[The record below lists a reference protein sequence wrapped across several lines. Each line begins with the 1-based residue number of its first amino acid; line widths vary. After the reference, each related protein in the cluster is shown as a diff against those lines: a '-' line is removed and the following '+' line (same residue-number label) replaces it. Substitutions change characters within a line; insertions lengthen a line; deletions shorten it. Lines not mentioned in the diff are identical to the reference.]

1 MSENKPGFWQQYKDD
16 FKMSLERDLKA
27 AEEKRLAKPTTMEEL
42 QEQSVQKQVDA
53 VYKNAEEVR
62 KNGGKYLV
70 VDLNV
75 NILGASGNAQA
86 IMNDLFA
93 QGWTLLSANGS
104 ETVVLGSPFTHWH
117 LVFEDSQ
124 SKRTS
129 K

>member
-1 MSENKPGFWQQYKDD
+1 MSENKPGFWQQYKED
-16 FKMSLERDLKA
+16 FKRDLKE
-27 AEEKRLAKPTTMEEL
+27 AEEKRLAKPTTLAEM

-62 KNGGKYLV
+62 RSGGKYLV

-86 IMNDLFA
+86 IMNDLYT

-117 LVFEDSQ
+117 LVFEDS
-124 SKRTS
+124 KAKGTP